1 LLEEVPMTRGKRW
14 LVGGVVVLA
23 VSVLAAGGLVVCL
36 SLARR
41 QGGESDTEGLAG
53 ELAADSRIAFL
64 SDREGDLGIYVTT
77 ADGSEVRR
85 VSGLGVLV
93 RGPSWSPDGQRL
105 AYLAPDADGEGRIE
119 VHVVPVD
126 EAEGA
131 GDEVVAGFEV
141 EAVEIPPPAWSPDG
155 AMLAVAIGEGRGE
168 GGGLQSTLYF
178 LGVGAGDAVVERTLL
193 VPRAV
198 NSLQWSPSGDAL
210 LIVGTR
216 YGPRESWGSYQ
227 VDLLAEDGGEL
238 TTLWPNALTADWSPD
253 GEEIVVG
260 DWESSLVIIL
270 GRDGAPRRAFELP
283 GRPRSVDWSP
293 DGARI
298 AVVTVDAH
306 WESFGLGNALH
317 LITVESGGLSTAVDS
332 LEPRW
337 LAGPGWSTDGTQL
350 TFTWGELRVRSD
362 SPLDVY
368 AGLWAYDCVSGQ
380 MESMA
385 GGAGFDGLGAWS
397 P

>member
-1 LLEEVPMTRGKRW
+1 MSGGKRW

-23 VSVLAAGGLVVCL
+23 VSVLATGGLVVCL

-41 QGGESDTEGLAG
+41 QGEGSVAG
-53 ELAADSRIAFL
+53 SRIAFL
-64 SDREGDLGIYVTT
+64 SDREGDLAFYVTT

-105 AYLAPDADGEGRIE
+105 AYLAPNADDETRIE

-141 EAVEIPPPAWSPDG
+141 EEGDISAPVWSPDG
-155 AMLAVAIGEGRGE
+155 AVLAVAIGEGRGE
-168 GGGLQSTLYF
+168 GGELQSTLYF
-178 LGVGAGDAVVERTLL
+178 LGVGAGGAVVERTL
-193 VPRAV
+193 VIPGAV
-198 NSLQWSPSGDAL
+198 SSLQWSPSGDAL

-216 YGPRESWGSYQ
+216 YGPREDSASYQ

-253 GEEIVVG
+253 GAEIVVG
-260 DWESSLVIIL
+260 DWESSLVVIL
-270 GRDGAPRRAFELP
+270 GRDGAPRQGFELP
-283 GRPRSVDWSP
+283 DRPWSVAWSP

-298 AVVTVDAH
+298 AVLTAGAH
-306 WESFGLGNALH
+306 SESFGLGNTLR
-317 LITVESGGLSTAVDS
+317 LIAVESGGVATAVDS
-332 LEPRW
+332 LGQRW
-337 LAGPGWSTDGTQL
+337 LAVPSWSADGTRL
-350 TFTWGELRVRSD
+350 TFTWGEFRVRSD

-368 AGLWAYDCVSGQ
+368 AGLWVYDCVSDR
-380 MESMA
+380 MESVG